1 MGTTALVGAL
11 LAWPQPPTSA
21 RAAPAPSTDAP
32 PAEATA
38 PAAERPATLPE
49 QIDALLSAPFL
60 GRATIGMSVVDLKSG
75 KVLFSRGDDLSLNPA
90 SNIKLVT
97 TAAALAI
104 LGPEHRYATRVYGKK
119 DGLSGGVLSGDLYLR
134 GSGDPGLVTADLY
147 EIANDLYSRGIRRIK
162 GGIVVDSTLF
172 DRDELPPGYDQQD
185 ELAHYR
191 APSGSTSVNF
201 NTYVVRVRPGLEAAA
216 PAVAAI
222 DPPVRSISLKNRATT
237 IDGHR
242 NRVTVR
248 VDPDDTKTAVTLS
261 GNIGVRAGP
270 AKFRFP
276 IRDPSLYAGEV
287 MRVVLRQRGIRVG
300 KPTVKAGTIPK
311 RAQLLGIHYSPA
323 LSVLARSINKISNNF
338 MAEQVLK
345 TLSEGDQP
353 ATFAGGLERV
363 RAYLESIGMSMEGL
377 KLGNGSG
384 LYDTNRITAAQ
395 LTYLLGHAYEDFRY
409 SSDFLASLSIMGVD
423 GTARH
428 RLGKSRAAR
437 YVRAKTGTLHSVSCL
452 SGYAGRVGETP
463 VAFSILMNDLE
474 KWQIG
479 AARGVQNQIAEA
491 IAMVDSAGGSQPA
504 KD

>member
-1 MGTTALVGAL
+1 MGTAALVGAI

-21 RAAPAPSTDAP
+21 RSAPSAPTEAP
-32 PAEATA
+32 PAETPT

-60 GRATIGMSVVDLKSG
+60 KKATIGISVVDLRSG
-75 KVLFSRGDDLSLNPA
+75 KVLFSRGEDISLNPA

-119 DGLSGGVLSGDLYLR
+119 DALSGGVLSGDLYLR
-134 GSGDPGLVTADLY
+134 GNGDPDLVTADLY
-147 EIANDLYSRGIRRIK
+147 EIANDLYSRGIRRIR

-191 APSGSTSVNF
+191 APSGATSVNF
-201 NTYVVRVRPGLEAAA
+201 NTYVVRVRPGLEVAA
-216 PAVAAI
+216 PAIAAI
-222 DPPVRSISLKNRATT
+222 DPPVRSITLKNRATT
-237 IDGHR
+237 VDGHR
-242 NRVTVR
+242 NRVTVQI
-248 VDPDDTKTAVTLS
+248 DPDGTKTAVTLAGS
-261 GNIGVRAGP
+261 IGVKAGP

-300 KPTVKAGTIPK
+300 RPTVKKGTIPK
-311 RAQLLGIHYSPA
+311 KAQRLGIHYSPA

-345 TLSEGDQP
+345 TLSEGDEP

-363 RAYLESIGMSMEGL
+363 REYLESLDIPMDGL
-377 KLGNGSG
+377 RLGNGSG

-395 LTYLLGHAYEDFRY
+395 LTHLLGHAYTDFRY

-423 GTARH
+423 GTTRH
-428 RLGKSRAAR
+428 RLGDSHAAR
-437 YVRAKTGTLHSVSCL
+437 YVRAKTGTLNSVSCL

-463 VAFSILMNDLE
+463 IAFSILMNDLN

-479 AARGVQNQIAEA
+479 AARNVQNQIAEA
-491 IAMVDSAGGSQPA
+491 IAMAGSADAKPA
-504 KD
+504 KN